1 MTDLEDIIITMPDI
15 RAARMCSGGSR
26 EFFRIHNLDW
36 PDFLLNGI
44 PASKLL
50 ATGDSM
56 AVRLVEVTRGRK

>member
-1 MTDLEDIIITMPDI
+1 MTEPEDIIITMPDI

-26 EFFRIHNLDW
+26 EFFHLHNLDW
-36 PDFLLNGI
+36 QDFLQHGI

-56 AVRLVEVTRGRK
+56 AVRLVEVARGRK